1 MTRRYRVA
9 VGVMVYN
16 EARNLERLMDAVRAS
31 AGPHLDVRQIIVVS
45 SGSTDHSVPIAR
57 RHEAEDA
64 RVHVIDDVE
73 RRGKATAI
81 NQFLDALEPSVEVCV
96 MLGGDVLPAPDT
108 LDHLVA
114 VFDDPSV
121 GVAGA
126 HPVPT
131 NASESLISRVV
142 QFQWALHDFIARAR
156 PKMGELIAFR
166 ADVPHLEP
174 TTAVDEAWLES
185 VVIGR
190 GQRLAYAPDAVVYN
204 KGPEH
209 LADLVAQRR
218 RIYSGHFILEQ
229 KTGYR
234 VSTMAVRDLVRPAL
248 RYLAGH
254 PQELPVAAAAAA
266 VELYARALGVWD
278 VVVKKRN
285 PTVWKRIESTKALD
299 EVPAARRAK

>member
-1 MTRRYRVA
+1 VSRRFRVA

-16 EARNLERLMDAVRAS
+16 EARNLERLLDAVRTAR
-31 AGPHLDVRQIIVVS
+31 GPHLDVRHIIVVS

-57 RHEAEDA
+57 RHQLEDA

-81 NQFLDALEPSVEVCV
+81 NQFLDALTPDVEVCV
-96 MLGGDVLPAPDT
+96 MLGGDVLPAPDAV
-108 LDHLVA
+108 DHLVA
-114 VFDDPSV
+114 AFEDPTV

-131 NASESLISRVV
+131 NTSTSLVSRVV
-142 QFQWALHDFIARAR
+142 KLQWALHDVIARDR

-166 ADVPHLEP
+166 ADVPHLDS

-185 VVIGR
+185 VSLGR
-190 GQRLAYAPDAVVYN
+190 GQRLAYAPAAIVYN

-218 RIYSGHFILEQ
+218 RIYAGHFILERQ
-229 KTGYR
+229 TGYR
-234 VSTMAVRDLVRPAL
+234 VSTMAVRDLLRPAAT
-248 RYLAGH
+248 YLLAH
-254 PQELPVAAAAAA
+254 PGEVPVAAAAGAI
-266 VELYARALGVWD
+266 ELWARALGVWD
-278 VVVKKRN
+278 VLVRKRN
-285 PTVWKRIESTKALD
+285 PTVWTPIESSKDLGD
-299 EVPAARRAK
+299 VP